1 MSNDIRDNN
10 TDDKKNSLQNLR
22 QLWAKNDIERSAER
36 SRKKLERLI
45 DEEHFEEDLK
55 HRAKLREKEREELRN
70 SRSQRSKSSKRSS
83 SGSGEATPV
92 SIYEAKAS
100 AGKKKEKRRRRE
112 SFVSRT
118 VRLVKGLSKA
128 HKELAA
134 RTYVT
139 EEQEKEVYAK
149 VFRDAW
155 GPLLMAFDN
164 LKETLWDFICK
175 VSRDTW
181 DIVIFF
187 ANLIRRIGYYLS
199 VIFDWVS
206 DKIWDIIFIMDQ
218 HKRRL
223 FMTFS
228 SVVSATAVVLIII
241 SSVSAYEYSYYG
253 KKLGTAK
260 SKQEVYRTIEVL
272 GDKLSEVTG
281 ANINLDV
288 RRDIQFSRVFGF
300 KLDVDSSDE
309 ILNVLNYMKDLQ
321 ATGYA
326 IKINGETAVI
336 LESEDVAKAV
346 IAAFRDDYAGDRA
359 GVEYISITFLETVT
373 IDEAQV
379 LLGDI
384 WNADDALRY
393 LETGSAVPLE
403 EGQEAHALIHIHS
416 VETATYEEDV
426 PFENEYIE
434 NSSIYEDE
442 RTLVSAGVNGKELVV
457 AEIVR
462 ENGVEQDR
470 TIISSTR
477 MSNPIN
483 AVYYQ
488 GTKPI
493 PQTIGTGTFIFPLDS
508 TTQWFQSAYFGER
521 YGIAGVAEVHGGND
535 YACPEGS
542 HVYASDGGVVTFA
555 GYTSGYG
562 YMVQIDHGGLYETI
576 YAHCNELFVHTGD
589 SVYQGQHIANSGNTG
604 ISTGAHLHF
613 EVRYKGYPIDPDSVL
628 YW

>member
-1 MSNDIRDNN
+1 MSNDIKDNN
-10 TDDKKNSLQNLR
+10 TDEKKNSLQNLR

-36 SRKKLERLI
+36 SRKKLDRLI

-55 HRAKLREKEREELRN
+55 HRARLREKEREELRN
-70 SRSQRSKSSKRSS
+70 SRTRKSKAAKHKKSSEES
-83 SGSGEATPV
+83 APV
-92 SIYEAKAS
+92 SIYEAKAL
-100 AGKKKEKRRRRE
+100 AGKKKERRKRRE
-112 SFVSRT
+112 GFIPRT
-118 VRLVKGLSKA
+118 VRLVKGLSA
-128 HKELAA
+128 ARKELET
-134 RTYVT
+134 RSYVA
-139 EEQEKEVYAK
+139 EEQEMAVYSK
-149 VFRDAW
+149 VFRNAW
-155 GPLLMAFDN
+155 GPYLMGFNN

-175 VSRDTW
+175 LSRDTW

-187 ANLIRRIGYYLS
+187 VNLLRQIGYYLS
-199 VIFDWVS
+199 VAFDWLS
-206 DKIWDIIFIMDQ
+206 DKIWDLIFIMDQ

-228 SVVSATAVVLIII
+228 SAVSAMAVVLIII

-288 RRDIQFSRVFGF
+288 RRDIQFNRVFGF
-300 KLDVDSSDE
+300 RLDVDSSDE
-309 ILNVLNYMKDLQ
+309 ILNNLNYMKDLQ

-359 GVEYISITFLETVT
+359 GVEYTAINFLETVT

-384 WNADDALRY
+384 WNADDALLY

-442 RTLVSAGVNGKELVV
+442 RTLLSAGVLGKELVV

-462 ENGVEQDR
+462 ENGVELSR

-521 YGIAGVAEVHGGND
+521 YGVAGVAEIHGGND

-555 GYTSGYG
+555 GYASGYG

-613 EVRYKGYPIDPDSVL
+613 EVRYKGSPIDPDSVL

>member
-1 MSNDIRDNN
+1 MSNDIKDNN
-10 TDDKKNSLQNLR
+10 TDEKKNSLQNLR

-36 SRKKLERLI
+36 SRKKLDRLI

-55 HRAKLREKEREELRN
+55 HRARLREKEREELRN
-70 SRSQRSKSSKRSS
+70 SRTRKSKAAKHKKSSEES
-83 SGSGEATPV
+83 APV
-92 SIYEAKAS
+92 SIYEAKAL
-100 AGKKKEKRRRRE
+100 AGKKKERRKRRE
-112 SFVSRT
+112 GFIPRT
-118 VRLVKGLSKA
+118 VRLVKGLSA
-128 HKELAA
+128 ARKELET
-134 RTYVT
+134 RSYVT
-139 EEQEKEVYAK
+139 EEQEMAVYSK
-149 VFRDAW
+149 VFRNAW
-155 GPLLMAFDN
+155 GPYLMGFNN

-175 VSRDTW
+175 LSRDTW

-187 ANLIRRIGYYLS
+187 VNLLRQIGYYLS
-199 VIFDWVS
+199 VAFDWLS
-206 DKIWDIIFIMDQ
+206 DKIWDLIFIMDQ

-228 SVVSATAVVLIII
+228 SAVSATAVVLIII

-288 RRDIQFSRVFGF
+288 RRDIQFNRVFGF
-300 KLDVDSSDE
+300 RLDVDSSDE
-309 ILNVLNYMKDLQ
+309 ILNNLNYMKDLQ

-359 GVEYISITFLETVT
+359 GVEYTAINFLETVT

-384 WNADDALRY
+384 WNADDALLY
-393 LETGSAVPLE
+393 LKTGSAVPLE

-442 RTLVSAGVNGKELVV
+442 RTLLSAGVLGKELVV

-462 ENGVEQDR
+462 ENGVELSR

-521 YGIAGVAEVHGGND
+521 YGVAGVAEIHGGND

-555 GYTSGYG
+555 GYASGYG

-576 YAHCNELFVHTGD
+576 YAHCSELFVHTGD